1 MLELMKQKSFPADF
15 PPKELNHTRTVGQ
28 EEEEAE
34 ATIPHPSQQETSS
47 PPGQSHVG
55 TGQPHVASGQPP
67 VASGQQESVA
77 AAGQP
82 SPETRQQPSPLDCKL
97 R

>member
-15 PPKELNHTRTVGQ
+15 TPKELNHTRTVGQ

-47 PPGQSHVG
+47 PPGQSHVV
-55 TGQPHVASGQPP
+55 TG
-67 VASGQQESVA
+67 
-77 AAGQP
+77 
-82 SPETRQQPSPLDCKL
+82 
-97 R
+97 

>member
-47 PPGQSHVG
+47 PPGQSHVV
-55 TGQPHVASGQPP
+55 TGQPH